1 MAAWPLRIFALLLV
15 CAYGFGASE
24 LFQESAHGE
33 VVDELMQRGHQRHL
47 LQEPPGGKGGTPG
60 VEGAPA
66 ATGDGGAKGEKTAE
80 ETAEP
85 TTNSTGNGLVAA
97 QIASAQAERMKVID
111 CELTNSRLETELMG
125 HQDKLEPL
133 GAKIKKVSANFA
145 AARAKYDKI
154 KGVAADKQ
162 RREFAQE
169 FLDIKTEKQRI
180 TNKESYELR
189 YMNQYVDLY
198 ETLGR
203 QSSLIPLVRQNIAET
218 R

>member
-1 MAAWPLRIFALLLV
+1 MKQRLIGDAEYTSGDNYIEYRHLILNTIQSFDGFEEKKESIDAVRPKREKKITIKMAAWPLRIFALLLV

-133 GAKIKKVSANFA
+133 GAKNKKVS
-145 AARAKYDKI
+145 
-154 KGVAADKQ
+154 
-162 RREFAQE
+162 
-169 FLDIKTEKQRI
+169 L
-180 TNKESYELR
+180 
-189 YMNQYVDLY
+189 LY
-198 ETLGR
+198 
-203 QSSLIPLVRQNIAET
+203 
-218 R
+218 